1 MIDTVITFDGVL
13 WDKQELVERMID
25 NEFYYGYMGK
35 NSLSSSSVKE
45 LLKSPRAYSN
55 SVKYPQEDCDAFMFG
70 RLIHESILEPEKD
83 FSYNI
88 IDAKDKRS
96 KQWKDAVKD
105 NIPNTIL
112 KRDYDRCMSLVDAY
126 SCNNYTKDLLLDYR
140 TEVPN
145 VVFIDDVLF
154 RVKADALSVDS
165 NSIIDLKTTS
175 DISKFNKWNAMS
187 YGYDCQAYI
196 YCLAFEVNW
205 EDYRFVVL
213 DKTSK
218 QFGIFDISE
227 EFLESGKRKVHQAID
242 TYKKYFVNREE
253 NINNYITKGI
263 L

>member
-13 WDKQELVERMID
+13 WDKDELVSRMID

-70 RLIHESILEPEKD
+70 RLIHESILEPKKV
-83 FSYNI
+83 FAYNI
-88 IDAKDKRS
+88 IDANDKRS
-96 KQWKDAVKD
+96 KAWKDAVKD

-112 KRDYDRCMSLVDAY
+112 KRDYDRCISLVYAY
-126 SCNNYTKDLLLDYR
+126 NNNDFTKDLLDKYD

-145 VVFIDDVLF
+145 VVLIDDVLF
-154 RVKADALSVDS
+154 RVKADALNIDRD
-165 NSIIDLKTTS
+165 SIIDLKTTS
-175 DISKFNKWNAMS
+175 DISKFNKWTAMS

-196 YCLAFEVNW
+196 YCLAFEVHW
-205 EDYRFVVL
+205 QDYRFVVL

-227 EFLESGKRKVHQAID
+227 EFFESGKRKVHEAID

-253 NINNYITKGI
+253 EINNYITTGV

>member
-13 WDKQELVERMID
+13 WDKDELVARMID

-55 SVKYPQEDCDAFMFG
+55 SVKYPKEDCDAFMFG
-70 RLIHESILEPEKD
+70 RLIHESILEPEKNYP
-83 FSYNI
+83 YNI
-88 IDAKDKRS
+88 INAKDKRS
-96 KQWKDAVKD
+96 KAWKDAVKD

-112 KRDYDRCMSLVDAY
+112 KRDYDKCMSLVDAY
-126 SCNNYTKDLLLDYR
+126 NNNDYTTDLLDNYD

-145 VVFIDDVLF
+145 VVFIDNVLF
-154 RVKADALSVDS
+154 RVKVDALSVDRD
-165 NSIIDLKTTS
+165 SIIDLKTTA
-175 DISKFNKWNAMS
+175 DISKFNKWTAMS

-196 YCLAFEVNW
+196 YCLAFEVHW
-205 EDYRFVVL
+205 QDYRFVVL
-213 DKTSK
+213 DKISK
-218 QFGIFDISE
+218 RFGIFDISE
-227 EFLESGKRKVHQAID
+227 EFFEIGKRKVHEAID

-253 NINNYITKGI
+253 EINNYITTGI